1 MGLFNKL
8 NRNKEEKNMDN
19 AFVATP
25 HSYANADKRVFGAIA
40 LTEGNCTILPLNPK
54 EEYKVD
60 GKKVDEWKMV
70 LVSTTLDKIIGEV
83 DYYSAI
89 KKIKA
94 DACKKGKSIIVDGL
108 SLEKLMELAK

>member
-1 MGLFNKL
+1 
-8 NRNKEEKNMDN
+8 
-19 AFVATP
+19 
-25 HSYANADKRVFGAIA
+25 
-40 LTEGNCTILPLNPK
+40 
-54 EEYKVD
+54 
-60 GKKVDEWKMV
+60 MV
-70 LVSTTLDKIIGEV
+70 LVSTMLDKIIGEV

>member
-1 MGLFNKL
+1 
-8 NRNKEEKNMDN
+8 
-19 AFVATP
+19 
-25 HSYANADKRVFGAIA
+25 
-40 LTEGNCTILPLNPK
+40 
-54 EEYKVD
+54 
-60 GKKVDEWKMV
+60 MV

-94 DACKKGKSIIVDGL
+94 EACKKGKSIIVDGL

>member
-25 HSYANADKRVFGAIA
+25 HFYANADKRVFGAIA

-60 GKKVDEWKMV
+60 IYVDNSFV
-70 LVSTTLDKIIGEV
+70 EV
-83 DYYSAI
+83 FINEGMKSFTFRCFNLNNEEHNVQFSHVNKGSINYYN
-89 KKIKA
+89 K
-94 DACKKGKSIIVDGL
+94 
-108 SLEKLMELAK
+108 

>member
-25 HSYANADKRVFGAIA
+25 HFYANADKRVFGAIA

-54 EEYKVD
+54 EEY
-60 GKKVDEWKMV
+60 KVDEWKMV

>member
-1 MGLFNKL
+1 M
-8 NRNKEEKNMDN
+8 
-19 AFVATP
+19 
-25 HSYANADKRVFGAIA
+25 I
-40 LTEGNCTILPLNPK
+40 
-54 EEYKVD
+54 
-60 GKKVDEWKMV
+60 

-108 SLEKLMELAK
+108 SLEKIFDRVISYSRSK